1 MSILRD
7 EDFYYQ
13 YEQNGGTVEM
23 PKEVFWELYN
33 DSKEEIER
41 LKTELQDTK
50 EHLGEYL
57 HEQEE
62 ENKKLNNILNE
73 AINYTTKQM
82 EKYEGYDRDFEIV
95 LSNIVVILGSD
106 KE

>member
-1 MSILRD
+1 MGILRD

-41 LKTELQDTK
+41 LNNGLKDIKWYIEKNKTSFSDLYIPASDVVSV
-50 EHLGEYL
+50 LV
-57 HEQEE
+57 
-62 ENKKLNNILNE
+62 I
-73 AINYTTKQM
+73 I
-82 EKYEGYDRDFEIV
+82 DR
-95 LSNIVVILGSD
+95 LLGSD